1 MPSPRR
7 GADPRR
13 RPRPGE
19 KLEAERPSPLPNNA
33 ADSFTAAQRRPT
45 TRPKVPGGGGWMEG
59 TAAPILSQLTARC
72 YNDMNHGE
80 KIGSRLAGVGSPFM
94 PAKGPASP
102 VNPPQRE
109 PDGSRRLGA
118 RPPCA
123 ELRWRGGADH
133 TGPRRSEYRDAREAD
148 GWAPHVSQPRARVLE
163 AGPRSVHQEVGRNE
177 GRGPNRIGFAFLFF
191 FLSLIFLSLFLK
203 SI

>member
-1 MPSPRR
+1 MDGRH
-7 GADPRR
+7 GD
-13 RPRPGE
+13 
-19 KLEAERPSPLPNNA
+19 AESLSTLRTVL
-33 ADSFTAAQRRPT
+33 QRYGH
-45 TRPKVPGGGGWMEG
+45 GG
-59 TAAPILSQLTARC
+59 
-72 YNDMNHGE
+72 

-133 TGPRRSEYRDAREAD
+133 MGSRRSEYRDAREAD
-148 GWAPHVSQPRARVLE
+148 GWAPHVSQRRARVL
-163 AGPRSVHQEVGRNE
+163 
-177 GRGPNRIGFAFLFF
+177 
-191 FLSLIFLSLFLK
+191 
-203 SI
+203 